1 MKLNFDIKNKKA
13 ELEADVEKLV
23 EKGMDQHEKDWKYK
37 FNIKHNAKKE
47 ILELKHKQKMEIDE
61 NSKSKKSIYEKI
73 VEEKRKTKELELEE
87 QRRIRELELEEKKRQ
102 EKIEKQNLIFTA
114 VISLVIS
121 LIGIGFFIAGSV
133 TDPGLNVIGLFLFI
147 VIAYIWLYRISKQN
161 TKDNKKKK

>member
-1 MKLNFDIKNKKA
+1 
-13 ELEADVEKLV
+13 
-23 EKGMDQHEKDWKYK
+23 
-37 FNIKHNAKKE
+37 
-47 ILELKHKQKMEIDE
+47 MEIDE

-114 VISLVIS
+114 VISLVIG